1 MKNQKIKSLESS
13 LLLLAGFITISWGIV
28 GHERINKAAVMALP
42 KPLLVFFTTI
52 LILLLKNQ
60 LCQICG
66 NMLLQTKMRLQ
77 NTISIW
83 RTW

>member
-1 MKNQKIKSLESS
+1 MKNQKIKSLGIITAT
-13 LLLLAGFITISWGIV
+13 LAGFITISWGI

-60 LCQICG
+60 LYQICG
-66 NMLLQTKMRLQ
+66 NMLLQQTK
-77 NTISIW
+77 
-83 RTW
+83 

>member
-52 LILLLKNQ
+52 LICYSRIN
-60 LCQICG
+60 CARFAEICYCR
-66 NMLLQTKMRLQ
+66 QK
-77 NTISIW
+77 
-83 RTW
+83 